1 MLRRLFHIALTAI
14 PRRFHRIGFGV
25 QSPWAYELANDVFFE
40 KIPYY
45 AFDTFACVRKRIKNG
60 NGMLSRMH
68 DEQLF
73 RIANYL
79 KPKSIA
85 EVGPGNGISR
95 QYLKSPHPQTPFFTF
110 EADGNE
116 ISRLKSIYT
125 KEHPIGLLHISHT
138 DKAEEIYEWA
148 VNNTDNDSVIILE
161 HINRK
166 PSLWR
171 KIVADQRAIITFDFI
186 TWGMIVFDRKRIKQ
200 NYLL

>member
-1 MLRRLFHIALTAI
+1 MLKRLFEIALTAI
-14 PRRFHRIGFGV
+14 PRYFHRKGFGV
-25 QSPWAYELANDVFFE
+25 QSPWAYELVNDVFFE
-40 KIPYY
+40 RIPYY
-45 AFDTFACVRKRIKNG
+45 AFDTFSRVRKEMKDSS
-60 NGMLSRMH
+60 GMLSKAH

-79 KPKSIA
+79 KPKSIT
-85 EVGPGNGISR
+85 EVGPGKGISR
-95 QYLKSPHPQTPFFTF
+95 QYLKTPHPSTPFSTI

-116 ISRLKSIYT
+116 TSKLESLYT
-125 KEHPIGLLHISHT
+125 KDAPIGLLHISHT

-148 VNNTDNDSVIILE
+148 AKKTNNDSVIIIE

-171 KIVADQRAIITFDFI
+171 RIVADQRAVITFDFV
-186 TWGMIVFDRKRIKQ
+186 TWGMIVFDKKRIKQ